1 MPTAQLAD
9 GCTLRDWLVE
19 SRAGQSKSAIEV
31 SGTFPSFNAMS
42 TFGTTAAAPAAAG
55 GWAIA
60 LRRCRAQ
67 RVGITSSAA
76 ASSSGRGA
84 TEGEE
89 EGPPDEKRF
98 GFGRRDAL
106 ISSATACLSTGLGPE
121 CWTAARASTEL
132 DAIALGDDGIPDY
145 TVRGPY
151 GVRRLPKLEHTC
163 ISCFPRCVGDACLV
177 QIDAYVPSAPP
188 PLPDTMFPLL
198 GEDGVPL
205 RPVAGP
211 TRGALSE
218 VSRGPYPL
226 AVFTSGFLV
235 DSEATAS
242 YCRRLCSWGYV
253 VLGYNKRD
261 GVGVAGGN
269 ALDDVV
275 SAQMVDDLIGWAR
288 TDVLLAPLVRDGGA
302 MDTADETDDDIV
314 TAPAKGGVYLLGH
327 SRGGKISVLQACG
340 DERVRAAC
348 LLDPVDNTVY
358 APLGEGFPSAVAK
371 MRNTKDGGPPLL
383 VVGGKYGGDC
393 APKGSNYLSFL
404 EQSNPKSWGVEVRA
418 GHFQFL
424 DSATLVQRAVCEEN
438 PGVADAQVREVS
450 QALMVAHA
458 ETVFRG
464 VPREAALRRT
474 MKTLEQSWGDGA
486 FDRVNAQVAPG
497 QKSPELPWVLL
508 RDGISSA

>member
-1 MPTAQLAD
+1 
-9 GCTLRDWLVE
+9 
-19 SRAGQSKSAIEV
+19 
-31 SGTFPSFNAMS
+31 
-42 TFGTTAAAPAAAG
+42 
-55 GWAIA
+55 
-60 LRRCRAQ
+60 
-67 RVGITSSAA
+67 
-76 ASSSGRGA
+76 
-84 TEGEE
+84 
-89 EGPPDEKRF
+89 
-98 GFGRRDAL
+98 
-106 ISSATACLSTGLGPE
+106 
-121 CWTAARASTEL
+121 
-132 DAIALGDDGIPDY
+132 
-145 TVRGPY
+145 
-151 GVRRLPKLEHTC
+151 
-163 ISCFPRCVGDACLV
+163 
-177 QIDAYVPSAPP
+177 
-188 PLPDTMFPLL
+188 
-198 GEDGVPL
+198 
-205 RPVAGP
+205 
-211 TRGALSE
+211 
-218 VSRGPYPL
+218 
-226 AVFTSGFLV
+226 
-235 DSEATAS
+235 
-242 YCRRLCSWGYV
+242 
-253 VLGYNKRD
+253 
-261 GVGVAGGN
+261 
-269 ALDDVV
+269 
-275 SAQMVDDLIGWAR
+275 
-288 TDVLLAPLVRDGGA
+288 
-302 MDTADETDDDIV
+302 MDTADDADDDIV

>member
-1 MPTAQLAD
+1 MLISDRAWHRSLTGAA
-9 GCTLRDWLVE
+9 VE
-19 SRAGQSKSAIEV
+19 SRAGQSKSAIQEL
-31 SGTFPSFNAMS
+31 SKQCDERLWDDARGARR
-42 TFGTTAAAPAAAG
+42 
-55 GWAIA
+55 GWRLGPA
-60 LRRCRAQ
+60 LRRCRAR
-67 RVGITSSAA
+67 RVGITSRAA

-84 TEGEE
+84 TDGEE
-89 EGPPDEKRF
+89 EEPSDEKRF

-106 ISSATACLSTGLGPE
+106 IASATACLSTGLGPE
-121 CWTAARASTEL
+121 GWTAARASTEL
-132 DAIALGDDGIPDY
+132 NAIALGDDGIPDY

-198 GEDGVPL
+198 GEDGAPL

-211 TRGALSE
+211 SRGALSE

-275 SAQMVDDLIGWAR
+275 SAQMVHDLIGWAR

-314 TAPAKGGVYLLGH
+314 TAPAKGGGVPDW
-327 SRGGKISVLQACG
+327 SLQG
-340 DERVRAAC
+340 R
-348 LLDPVDNTVY
+348 
-358 APLGEGFPSAVAK
+358 
-371 MRNTKDGGPPLL
+371 KDIH
-383 VVGGKYGGDC
+383 
-393 APKGSNYLSFL
+393 A
-404 EQSNPKSWGVEVRA
+404 
-418 GHFQFL
+418 
-424 DSATLVQRAVCEEN
+424 
-438 PGVADAQVREVS
+438 PGVRGR
-450 QALMVAHA
+450 
-458 ETVFRG
+458 TCPRG
-464 VPREAALRRT
+464 V
-474 MKTLEQSWGDGA
+474 SIG
-486 FDRVNAQVAPG
+486 PG
-497 QKSPELPWVLL
+497 
-508 RDGISSA
+508 

>member
-1 MPTAQLAD
+1 M
-9 GCTLRDWLVE
+9 
-19 SRAGQSKSAIEV
+19 
-31 SGTFPSFNAMS
+31 
-42 TFGTTAAAPAAAG
+42 
-55 GWAIA
+55 A
-60 LRRCRAQ
+60 LQARC
-67 RVGITSSAA
+67 
-76 ASSSGRGA
+76 
-84 TEGEE
+84 
-89 EGPPDEKRF
+89 PDF
-98 GFGRRDAL
+98 
-106 ISSATACLSTGLGPE
+106 SATACLSTGLGPE
-121 CWTAARASTEL
+121 GWTAARASTEL
-132 DAIALGDDGIPDY
+132 NAIALGDDGIPDY

-188 PLPDTMFPLL
+188 PLPDAMFPLL
-198 GEDGVPL
+198 GEDGAPL

-288 TDVLLAPLVRDGGA
+288 RRARAAGEGRGA
-302 MDTADETDDDIV
+302 MDTADDATTISSLHRPREVYCWSLQGREDIR
-314 TAPAKGGVYLLGH
+314 APGVRGRTSARRVCWTRLTTPCTLRWAGLSVCGGEDEKHQDGDPRCWWLG
-327 SRGGKISVLQACG
+327 
-340 DERVRAAC
+340 VR
-348 LLDPVDNTVY
+348 
-358 APLGEGFPSAVAK
+358 
-371 MRNTKDGGPPLL
+371 
-383 VVGGKYGGDC
+383 GDC